1 VRLIH
6 TSDWHLG
13 HRFHGRQRYE
23 EHGRFLDW
31 LADLIETEQFDALLV
46 AGDVFDTTTPGSRAQ
61 SLYYRFLHRLAGSSC
76 RHVVI
81 IGGNHDSPAL
91 LEAPRE
97 LLLQL
102 CIHVV
107 GAADTH
113 FNKEILLLRD
123 ADNQPELLVCAVPFL
138 RDRDIR
144 LAAPGETLD
153 EKGRQQ
159 QEGIREHYAQICREA
174 DRQRQELHPSLPLV
188 VMGHLFVAGGKTM
201 EGDGVRDLAI
211 GGLSRIDGGAFPG
224 SIDYL
229 ALGHLHLN
237 QLVSGCQTRRYCGAP
252 VPMSFKEA
260 GQTKQILAV
269 TCTGRTVTVEP
280 IPVPIFQPLAS
291 LRGDQAALLQGM
303 EQLKAAGSTAW
314 IELQYEGEEILPNL
328 RQQVQEA
335 VEDSNLTILRIR
347 NNRIYDYALQQARE
361 GESLDDLTVL
371 EVFERCLDSG
381 DIEAA
386 QRPLLR
392 DALTEIIETLDR
404 QDSETPVARDIP

>member
-1 VRLIH
+1 MRLIH

-13 HRFHGRQRYE
+13 HRFHGRQRHE
-23 EHGRFLDW
+23 EQGRFLDW

-91 LEAPRE
+91 LEAPRD
-97 LLLQL
+97 LLHQL
-102 CIHVV
+102 SIHVV
-107 GAADTH
+107 GAVDTSVH
-113 FNKEILLLRD
+113 KEILILRD

-144 LAAPGETLD
+144 LAAAGETLE
-153 EKGRQQ
+153 EKGQQ
-159 QEGIREHYAQICREA
+159 QLEGIREHYRQICLEA
-174 DRQRQELHPSLPLV
+174 EQQRQQLDPAPPLV

-211 GGLSRIDGGAFPG
+211 GGLSRIDGGAFAD

-229 ALGHLHLN
+229 ALGHLHLG
-237 QLVSGCQTRRYCGAP
+237 QLVAGCATRRYCGAP
-252 VPMSFKEA
+252 LPMSFKEA
-260 GQTKQILAV
+260 SQCKQILAV
-269 TCTGRTVTVEP
+269 TCAGRTVTVEP

-291 LRGDQAALLQGM
+291 LRGDRDALLQGM

-314 IELQYEGEEILPNL
+314 VELQYEGEEVLPNL
-328 RQQVQEA
+328 RQQMEDA
-335 VEDSNLTILRIR
+335 VEDSGLTILRIR
-347 NNRIYDYALQQARE
+347 NSRIYDFALQQARE
-361 GESLDDLTVL
+361 AESLDDLTVM

-381 DIEAA
+381 GIEAT

-392 DALTEIIETLDR
+392 EALTEIIETLDEE
-404 QDSETPVARDIP
+404 DSETPAARNSS

>member
-1 VRLIH
+1 MRLIH

-23 EHGRFLDW
+23 EHKRFLDW
-31 LADLIETEQFDALLV
+31 LADLIAREQFDALLV

-61 SLYYRFLHRLAGSSC
+61 SLYYRFLHSLANSCC

-97 LLLQL
+97 LLQQL

-107 GAADTH
+107 GAVDSTSD
-113 FNKEILLLRD
+113 KEIILLRD

-144 LAAPGETLD
+144 LAAAGETLD
-153 EKGRQQ
+153 EKERQQ

-174 DRQRQELHPSLPLV
+174 ERQRQELHPALPLV

-211 GGLSRIDGGAFPG
+211 GGLSRIDGGTFPRN
-224 SIDYL
+224 IDYL
-229 ALGHLHLN
+229 ALGHLHLG
-237 QLVSGCQTRRYCGAP
+237 QLVAGCETRRYCGAP
-252 VPMSFKEA
+252 LPMSFKEA
-260 GQTKQILAV
+260 GHCKQILAV
-269 TCTGRTVTVEP
+269 SCTGRSVTVEP
-280 IPVPIFQPLAS
+280 IPVPVFQPLAS
-291 LRGDQAALLQGM
+291 LRGDQAVLLQGIK
-303 EQLKAAGSTAW
+303 QLQAAGSTAW

-328 RQQVQEA
+328 RQQLQDA
-335 VEDSNLTILRIR
+335 VEDSSLTILRIR
-347 NNRIYDYALQQARE
+347 NNRIYDYALQQTRE
-361 GESLDDLTVL
+361 GESLDDLTVM

-381 DIEAA
+381 EIEAL

-404 QDSETPVARDIP
+404 QDSETPGGKDKS